1 MTAWRALVFVS
12 ALVGLGLIQTP
23 RAEAAVVTHTAS
35 LGGSWGHGSVYP
47 FVLPQFD
54 PKLGTLTDASYRL
67 TADVHFLLGAFYD
80 AEGNPIPPQDLTFG
94 FSTGFTLNGPGLT
107 SKDWNQTGDMD
118 IILNCLGEDLSVACF
133 SQTASVTRIPDLG
146 LLPLIGTG
154 PLSLAVT
161 QSEDSDFCY
170 FFGPSGFGQCS
181 TQSDV
186 VLTLAV
192 NYDYERRVPEPVS
205 AALLLTGLV
214 GLGVRPR
221 RRGRGATEAAGVP

>member
-1 MTAWRALVFVS
+1 MTQS
-12 ALVGLGLIQTP
+12 
-23 RAEAAVVTHTAS
+23 ES
-35 LGGSWGHGSVYP
+35 E
-47 FVLPQFD
+47 
-54 PKLGTLTDASYRL
+54 K
-67 TADVHFLLGAFYD
+67 DV
-80 AEGNPIPPQDLTFG
+80 E
-94 FSTGFTLNGPGLT
+94 
-107 SKDWNQTGDMD
+107 
-118 IILNCLGEDLSVACF
+118 EDLSVACF